1 MQIHEID
8 IGIIVAYL
16 VVVVIIGF
24 LVTRRAGKDM
34 DSYFLGG
41 KTLPWYV
48 LGIANASSMFDITG
62 TMWLVYILFVY
73 GLKGVWLPWLWP
85 TFNQVFLM
93 IYLAVWIRRSNVLTG
108 AEWITTRFGSGIG
121 GELSRIS
128 VVVFALVSVVG
139 FLGYAFQGIG
149 KFAEVFFPWDFS
161 PWGLSPAN
169 VYAIVL
175 MGITTIYVIVGGMYS
190 VVLTDLLQFTIL
202 TIASI
207 FIGIIAM
214 AEVSPS
220 ALAAVIPD
228 GWNSILFGWK
238 LNLDWSN
245 LIPSVND
252 KIAIDGWSFFSIIM
266 MMMLFKGVLV
276 SMAGPAPNYD
286 MQRVLATRRPRESAF
301 MSGIVSVCLFPR
313 WIMITGITVLALVF
327 YSAALKKMGP
337 DIDFEMIL
345 PYVLDNFIPVGL
357 FGILMAGLLAA
368 FMSTFD
374 ATVNAGASYIVNDIY
389 KRYINPR
396 ASDKK
401 YVGVSYIASIG
412 VVIIGIIAGMM
423 AESINTI
430 MQWIVSG
437 LWGGYTAPNV
447 LKWYWWRFNG
457 HGYFGGMIAGITAAL
472 IFPLLFPQLSALN
485 SFPFILLLS
494 GLTAVVVSLLTAPE
508 DDQILKK
515 FYSSVRPWGF
525 WKPVH
530 EMIVKENPGFKKN
543 MAFKRDMLNVF
554 VGIIW
559 QMTLVVIPVYLI
571 IKDFKSMWISIL
583 ILVITSLFLKKNW
596 IDKLERD

>member
-1 MQIHEID
+1 MQIHFID
-8 IGIIVAYL
+8 ISIILAYL
-16 VVVVIIGF
+16 VVVVTIGF
-24 LVTRRAGKDM
+24 FFSRKAGKDL

-48 LGIANASSMFDITG
+48 LGVANASSMFDITG

-108 AEWITTRFGSGIG
+108 AEWITTRFGSGRG

-149 KFAEVFFPWDFS
+149 KFAAVFFPWE
-161 PWGLSPAN
+161 LSPD
-169 VYAIVL
+169 VYAFIL

-190 VVLTDLLQFTIL
+190 VVITDLLQFTIL
-202 TIASI
+202 AIASI
-207 FIGIIAM
+207 FIAVIAM
-214 AEVSPS
+214 VKASPA
-220 ALAAVIPD
+220 ALASVVPD
-228 GWNSILFGWK
+228 GWRNIFFGTH

-245 LIPSVND
+245 LISSVND
-252 KIAIDGWSFFSIIM
+252 KIAADGWSFFSFIF
-266 MMMLFKGVLV
+266 MMMLFKGILV

-286 MQRVLATRRPRESAF
+286 MQRVLATRRPKESAF

-313 WIMITGITVLALVF
+313 WLMITGITVLALVF
-327 YSAALKKMGP
+327 YSDALKAMGP

-345 PYVLDNFIPVGL
+345 PYVINNFIPVGL
-357 FGILMAGLLAA
+357 FGILIAGLLAA

-389 KRYINPR
+389 KRYVNPSG
-396 ASDKK
+396 SDRR
-401 YVGVSYIASIG
+401 YVIISYIASFA
-412 VVIIGIIAGMM
+412 VVIIGMIAGLM
-423 AESINTI
+423 AGSINTV

-437 LWGGYTAPNV
+437 LWGGYTAPNF

-457 HGYFGGMIAGITAAL
+457 YGYFWGMITGIIAAMVFPL
-472 IFPLLFPQLSALN
+472 IFPALSALN
-485 SFPFILLLS
+485 SFPFILLIS
-494 GLTAVVVSLLTAPE
+494 AVAAVVASLLTEPE
-508 DDQILKK
+508 DENVLKD
-515 FYSSVRPWGF
+515 FYSTIRPWGF
-525 WKPVH
+525 WKPVN
-530 EMIVKENPGFKKN
+530 EMVIQENQSFKKN
-543 MAFKRDMLNVF
+543 KAFKRDMLNVV

-571 IKDFKSMWISIL
+571 IRNFKAMWISIFIL
-583 ILVITSLFLKKNW
+583 IATSLFLKINW
-596 IDKLERD
+596 VNRLEEN